1 MIPVQR
7 LTIHAS
13 QDNLTDEDYLDIY
26 NEVRKQDPTDKD
38 SYAVSLA
45 QFITASGSQYSK
57 AAWSKYHRGELDLN
71 RTMRSELRRAVGLD
85 PLPPTLHEIMD
96 DVHPDAE
103 VVRMGNEP
111 VNRVILTGVTGRLSL
126 SLNGSVT
133 LADASAQETPIT
145 SVISTQ
151 GARRDKRHRLTVTSE
166 NYEWLQG
173 AGVTVNEAIE
183 RLRQTS

>member
-1 MIPVQR
+1 MPSITVV
-7 LTIHAS
+7 TANAT
-13 QDNLTDEDYLDIY
+13 QDALTDADYAEIY
-26 NEVRKQDPTDKD
+26 AELRDGI
-38 SYAVSLA
+38 SLA
-45 QFITASGSQYSK
+45 KFCTLPGVESSFSPATWNK
-57 AAWSKYHRGELDLN
+57 WELGRLPLS
-71 RTMRSELRRAVGLD
+71 RTMRNELRRGVGMDALPLTIAECVAAVD
-85 PLPPTLHEIMD
+85 Q
-96 DVHPDAE
+96 DAE
-103 VVRMGNEP
+103 VVQIGDAP
-111 VNRVILTGVTGRLSL
+111 ANRVILTGLVGRLSL